1 MRNRLIFLLVILLQ
15 LSVSSTVFSSQPEN
29 HSALT
34 HFQWIP
40 PAGSPDLSAENS
52 FQVKK
57 GLLTVTGTKELRNFG
72 EALLRF
78 LSESELRLSNK
89 YSLTPARVPIQIYL
103 IPLEEVKNRHI
114 SNTIKTQSKSG
125 LVLPFPIDKNLSQ
138 ESLFKSFALFNLLHS
153 VVKAHLAYGNES
165 RVPVSS
171 HAFRFVDGLSGFL
184 ALEQMVANEGA
195 NQSQFLNYLE
205 RIHRE
210 KTTATRFSSKQLLDQ
225 NSSSESTDMLAGL
238 NQFFS
243 GISLSRNPTQAT
255 MSGDSSSTA
264 DRIRVFL
271 EIQSQKSDQA
281 IRDIIGYMSVSTD
294 FWTIQESPSDS
305 FCRTQVGIGC
315 TDRSIDGTRADIIL
329 KYVTNQNFAQL
340 LKAVKSTPQEVNTEE
355 PLPPYPVY
363 GFQYPTVGG
372 ANEGVITLLLKS
384 NISQIVAKDILE
396 SEQIPQNGFHLAIG
410 FQDEAYQIQIE
421 LDYTTGTKQREDDF
435 IFNQIGYEVDQK
447 LVYTDLRIGSRITGG
462 GSHSGWKEEIGIAF
476 HWIRLQSEW
485 DLSDLSIKKTDL
497 EYINRGY
504 FLLDIQN
511 YRAITLAGLFDIGF
525 NLDFQLGLVNQSG
538 STLVARDEIYNKD
551 ISNLILGINLGPELR
566 FQTRDY
572 WLDIRMGA
580 DYGYLWQPLPDTGGK
595 KGNNDP
601 IDASQSMLSMFVTIG
616 LAF

>member
-1 MRNRLIFLLVILLQ
+1 MQSRHIFLLVILLQ
-15 LSVSSTVFSSQPEN
+15 LSVFSTVFGNQPEN

-40 PAGSPDLSAENS
+40 PAGSPELTSENP
-52 FQVKK
+52 FEIKNE
-57 GLLTVTGTKELRNFG
+57 LLTITGDSELRNLG
-72 EALLRF
+72 EALLWF
-78 LSESELRLSNK
+78 LSKSEKSLSDK
-89 YSLTPARVPIQIYL
+89 YAVTPAQVPIQIYL
-103 IPLEEVKNRHI
+103 IPLEKVKNRHI
-114 SNTIKTQSKSG
+114 SSTIKTQSKSG
-125 LVLPFPIDKNLSQ
+125 LVLPFPIDKGLSQ
-138 ESLFKSFALFNLLHS
+138 ESLFKSFALFNLLHT
-153 VVKAHLAYGNES
+153 VVKAHLAYGNEN
-165 RVPVSS
+165 RLPVSS

-184 ALEQMVANEGA
+184 ALEQMVTNGGA
-195 NQSQFLNYLE
+195 NQNQFLSYLE
-205 RIHRE
+205 RIHGE

-243 GISLSRNPTQAT
+243 GISLSRNPTQT
-255 MSGDSSSTA
+255 GLLGDSSSTA

-281 IRDIIGYMSVSTD
+281 IGDIIEYMSASTD
-294 FWTIQESPSDS
+294 FWTIQESPTDS

-315 TDRSIDGTRADIIL
+315 TDRSIDGTRADIII

-340 LKAVKSTPQEVNTEE
+340 LKTAKSTPQEVNNEE

-372 ANEGVITLLLKS
+372 ANESVITLLLKS

-396 SEQIPQNGFHLAIG
+396 SEQIPQNGFHLAVG
-410 FQDEAYQIQIE
+410 FQDEAYLIQIE
-421 LDYTTGTKQREDDF
+421 LDYATGTKQRDDDF
-435 IFNQIGYEVDQK
+435 TFNQIEYEVAQR
-447 LVYTDLRIGSRITGG
+447 LVYTDLRIGSRIAEG

-485 DLSDLSIKKTDL
+485 DLSDLPIKKTDL

-551 ISNLILGINLGPELR
+551 ISNLILGIKLGPELR
-566 FQTRDY
+566 FLTRDY

-616 LAF
+616 LSF